1 MYISEHKLVPPNV
14 PGNYVGEAKQ
24 ALQTRLNSHTQ
35 EQGYPVANS
44 KDSQNSHP
52 IFNLSICTL
61 KEHLQNFTKKQPWKL
76 LVITQL
82 GIKSHRF
89 KDNTGFTTLQ
99 ILVNPPTEAC

>member
-1 MYISEHKLVPPNV
+1 MYISEHKLVPPKV
-14 PGNYVGEAKQ
+14 SGNYVGEAKQ
-24 ALQTRLNSHTQ
+24 ALQTKLNSHTQ
-35 EQGYPVANS
+35 EQDYPVANS

-61 KEHLQNFTKKQPWKL
+61 KEHLQNLTKKQPWKL

-99 ILVNPPTEAC
+99 ILVNPHTEAC